1 MEQCVMVSI
10 AKLAVL
16 MEDFSDIETLIEASA
31 EDPQKL
37 LDARNTWEV
46 FFAEY
51 DDDPREIPEIPE
63 VKNWIHASL
72 EAGIP
77 WFYFMR
83 TDSSSLGL
91 RAFITAYAGVRDAQE
106 HYQIDR
112 TLLQQFLEK
121 NLKNL
126 FDFAAQYELPPDAAE
141 EAGNAVIDSVMHF
154 LSGGADAPET
164 ETDQPA
170 LPKETMKQEA
180 LERLHQLETLYG
192 LNPKVARYFAEGR
205 LYYSYLTGGGY
216 LGSIDTITYDERY
229 EKIARSF
236 EEQTSALVYHAIEY
250 QNTLSLLFVSPDI
263 TCWQDER
270 PSNCGV
276 QALTVDLDSQ
286 EKTLGCIELDSFDGA
301 LLRKNPN
308 ISSALPENKPELSSS
323 DSEIVERFRILTNV
337 GMITDLDLPGLF
349 LRKRELF
356 YSELMTLMGQKVG
369 VVDQLSASPD
379 RKYLVQAL
387 SAQIPDR
394 IYFVMDTLDGKMA
407 FLFVSKNPKKWEME
421 KRQLEQCCPYAIV
434 LDPDEMTAS
443 MAPIHFTMV
452 NGGPV
457 GILDIG

>member
-112 TLLQQFLEK
+112 TFLQQFLEK

-263 TCWQDER
+263 TC
-270 PSNCGV
+270 
-276 QALTVDLDSQ
+276 
-286 EKTLGCIELDSFDGA
+286 
-301 LLRKNPN
+301 
-308 ISSALPENKPELSSS
+308 
-323 DSEIVERFRILTNV
+323 
-337 GMITDLDLPGLF
+337 
-349 LRKRELF
+349 
-356 YSELMTLMGQKVG
+356 
-369 VVDQLSASPD
+369 
-379 RKYLVQAL
+379 
-387 SAQIPDR
+387 
-394 IYFVMDTLDGKMA
+394 
-407 FLFVSKNPKKWEME
+407 
-421 KRQLEQCCPYAIV
+421 
-434 LDPDEMTAS
+434 
-443 MAPIHFTMV
+443 
-452 NGGPV
+452 
-457 GILDIG
+457 

>member
-16 MEDFSDIETLIEASA
+16 MEDFSDIEALIEASA

-154 LSGGADAPET
+154 LS
-164 ETDQPA
+164 
-170 LPKETMKQEA
+170 
-180 LERLHQLETLYG
+180 
-192 LNPKVARYFAEGR
+192 FA
-205 LYYSYLTGGGY
+205 
-216 LGSIDTITYDERY
+216 
-229 EKIARSF
+229 
-236 EEQTSALVYHAIEY
+236 TSL
-250 QNTLSLLFVSPDI
+250 
-263 TCWQDER
+263 
-270 PSNCGV
+270 
-276 QALTVDLDSQ
+276 
-286 EKTLGCIELDSFDGA
+286 
-301 LLRKNPN
+301 
-308 ISSALPENKPELSSS
+308 
-323 DSEIVERFRILTNV
+323 
-337 GMITDLDLPGLF
+337 
-349 LRKRELF
+349 
-356 YSELMTLMGQKVG
+356 
-369 VVDQLSASPD
+369 
-379 RKYLVQAL
+379 
-387 SAQIPDR
+387 
-394 IYFVMDTLDGKMA
+394 
-407 FLFVSKNPKKWEME
+407 
-421 KRQLEQCCPYAIV
+421 
-434 LDPDEMTAS
+434 
-443 MAPIHFTMV
+443 
-452 NGGPV
+452 
-457 GILDIG
+457 